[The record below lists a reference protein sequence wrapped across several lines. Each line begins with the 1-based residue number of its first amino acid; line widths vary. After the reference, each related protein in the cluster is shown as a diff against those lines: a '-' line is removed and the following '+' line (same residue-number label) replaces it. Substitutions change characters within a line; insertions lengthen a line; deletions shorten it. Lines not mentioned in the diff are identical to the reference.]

1 MISPPKLVRFTG
13 AGGIEIMYLSR
24 ARKSKLE
31 GFEYF
36 VNNPIAKSFRTRLVS
51 EQLIPDIRH
60 QFHQYICGEKICH
73 VEKFQISM
81 HDRCGEF

>member
-1 MISPPKLVRFTG
+1 MINIFVEQNRSYFVKSGNDFHLQNWFISRR

-36 VNNPIAKSFRTRLVS
+36 VNNPIAIILRTRLVS
-51 EQLIPDIRH
+51 ELNSLFRII
-60 QFHQYICGEKICH
+60 E
-73 VEKFQISM
+73 
-81 HDRCGEF
+81 

>member
-1 MISPPKLVRFTG
+1 MSSKRQAKSRTGVILLNLKKDFHLQNWFISRR

-36 VNNPIAKSFRTRLVS
+36 VNNPIAKSLSTRLVS
-51 EQLIPDIRH
+51 
-60 QFHQYICGEKICH
+60 K
-73 VEKFQISM
+73 
-81 HDRCGEF
+81 